1 MEILTIN
8 SLTEQSALDRRM
20 QHSYCATIGFFDGVH
35 LGHRFLLEQVKQH
48 AAEQGLQTMA
58 ITFSD
63 HPRRVLNKDYQ
74 PSLLTTLDERLSLLE
89 HEGLDACAVLEFSRE
104 MAALPAYDFM
114 QKCLAQTL
122 NVKTLVIGYD
132 HRFGKRSEEGFL
144 DYQRYGQELGLNVV
158 EAQPLTNASYTV
170 SSSLVRTLLEQG
182 DVALAPATLGRYYAL
197 NGTVVRGHR
206 VGGEIGFPTANLR
219 PQSPLLLV
227 PGIGVYAGWAQ
238 VDGETY
244 GAMINIGRRPTLD
257 NGDNVSIEAH
267 LFDFT
272 GNLYEKEITLSFV
285 EKMREEMKFANISAL
300 VDQLNCDA
308 AAARRILFL

>member
-1 MEILTIN
+1 MEIFAID
-8 SLTEQSALDRRM
+8 SFAKPQALDSRS
-20 QHSYCATIGFFDGVH
+20 HSGYCATIGFFDGVH

-132 HRFGKRSEEGFL
+132 HRFGKRSEEGFS

-170 SSSLVRTLLEQG
+170 SSSLVRKSLEQG
-182 DVALAPATLGRYYAL
+182 NVVLAAQALGRNYSL
-197 NGTVVRGHR
+197 HGTVVHGHR
-206 VGGEIGFPTANLR
+206 VGGEIGFPTANLQ
-219 PQSPLLLV
+219 PQCSQLLV

-285 EKMREEMKFANISAL
+285 EKMREEMKFADISAL
-300 VDQLNCDA
+300 ISQLKNDA
-308 AAARRILFL
+308 GVAKKILSL